1 MKWTMDSSN
10 WNAYIPGMV
19 IVLILTLMFTG
30 PVLAGDSTVVGIFY
44 YSVSGHTRDMAEAVK
59 RGAEAEG
66 ARVILKTVEEATSA
80 DLLRSDAVIIGSP
93 VYNANIH
100 PAVLSFMNR
109 WPFVGSPMR
118 DKVGAAFVTAGGIS
132 AGEELVQ
139 MNILQSMLVFGM
151 IVVGGAD
158 WQGAFGASAI
168 TDEGIPAESKNTLQ
182 PHYLQKA
189 VGLGQR
195 VARLVRKMKQC
206 DRDITK
212 SH

>member
-1 MKWTMDSSN
+1 ML
-10 WNAYIPGMV
+10 GLV
-19 IVLILTLMFTG
+19 ISVIITGMFTE

-44 YSVSGHTRDMAEAVK
+44 YSATGHTQTMAEAVK
-59 RGAEAEG
+59 KGVEAQD
-66 ARVILKTVEEATSA
+66 AQVILKTVDQATTT
-80 DLLRSDAVIIGSP
+80 DLLRCDAVIIGSP
-93 VYNANIH
+93 VYNANAH

-168 TDEGIPAESKNTLQ
+168 MDEEIPAENKNSIQ

-189 VGLGQR
+189 ERLGQR
-195 VARLVRKMKQC
+195 VAHLARHLQKYE
-206 DRDITK
+206 RDL
-212 SH
+212 SESP